1 MKNRKFI
8 KIMTTLSLAFCVLS
22 VSAAGSA
29 DTVGGI
35 AGGPYHEY
43 SVYFEVRDN
52 YGALIHVITDPI
64 VEDGV
69 IYLPFSLVRT
79 VDYDYETDGEY
90 ASADEIITIV
100 HRLPVSLNWDYSISA
115 SVDIKNGEVTRDGK
129 TEKLSGKYLYSG
141 NILYIPIE
149 DLEKIILYD
158 ATYNDSEKTIKFKY
172 REDTPIVSTTK
183 DLYASGASSRP
194 DPSPSIDPPKN
205 ETVLENKRND
215 RVEETAGGS
224 ETAAERLLRLGII
237 SGDPNGDLRLGDSL
251 TRAEMSV
258 IICKLQGINDVPDAV
273 DTVFGD
279 VNKSHWA
286 SGYINAAYNSK
297 IINGNEDGTF
307 RPEDKVTYQEA
318 VKMLVSLLGYAPQA
332 DMIGGYPEGYLETA
346 RRHGLTSGVELGS
359 ENPCT
364 RGDVF
369 ILAENALD
377 IPLMMQ
383 KDGAD
388 PGVYVI
394 CDGTLNEKGEI
405 EVPLRTLTTEY
416 FGEK

>member
-8 KIMTTLSLAFCVLS
+8 KILTTLTMAFCVLS
-22 VSAAGSA
+22 VFMTGSA

-79 VDYDYETDGEY
+79 VDYDYETEGEY
-90 ASADEIITIV
+90 ASAEEIITIV
-100 HRLPVSLNWDYSISA
+100 HRLPVSLDWDYSISA
-115 SVDIKNGEVTRDGK
+115 AVDIKNGEVTRDGK

-141 NILYIPIE
+141 NVLYIPIE

-183 DLYASGASSRP
+183 NLYASGVSST
-194 DPSPSIDPPKN
+194 PSPSIDPSKN
-205 ETVLENKRND
+205 GTASENKRDD
-215 RVEETAGGS
+215 RGS
-224 ETAAERLLRLGII
+224 ETATERLLRLGII
-237 SGDPNGDLRLGDSL
+237 NGDPNGDLRLGDGL

-258 IICKLQGINDVPDAV
+258 IICGLQGINGVPDAV

-318 VKMLVSLLGYAPQA
+318 VKMLVSLLGYAPKA
-332 DMIGGYPEGYLETA
+332 DTLGGYPNGYLETA
-346 RRHGLTSGVELGS
+346 RQHGLTNGVEFS
-359 ENPCT
+359 PENPCI

-405 EVPLRTLTTEY
+405 EVPLRTLITEN

>member
-8 KIMTTLSLAFCVLS
+8 KILTTMVLAFCVLFVS
-22 VSAAGSA
+22 VTGSA

-79 VDYDYETDGEY
+79 VDYDYETNGEY
-90 ASADEIITIV
+90 ASADDVITIA
-100 HRLPVSLNWDYSISA
+100 HRLPVSLERDYSVSA
-115 SVDIKNGEVTRDGK
+115 AVDIKNGEVTRDGK

-141 NILYIPIE
+141 NVLYIPIE

-158 ATYNDSEKTIKFKY
+158 AAYNDSEKTITFKY
-172 REDTPIVSTTK
+172 RDDTPIVSTTK
-183 DLYASGASSRP
+183 DLYASAASP
-194 DPSPSIDPPKN
+194 APSPSIDPPEN
-205 ETVLENKRND
+205 GTVSENKRND
-215 RVEETAGGS
+215 LGDETAG
-224 ETAAERLLRLGII
+224 ERLLRLGII

-258 IICKLQGINDVPDAV
+258 IICGLQGINGAPDAV

-318 VKMLVSLLGYAPQA
+318 VKMLVSLLGYTPKA
-332 DMIGGYPEGYLETA
+332 DTLGGYPEGYLETA
-346 RRHGLTSGVELGS
+346 RRHGLTSGVEFS
-359 ENPCT
+359 PENPCT

-394 CDGTLNEKGEI
+394 CDGTLNEKGEV
-405 EVPLRTLTTEY
+405 EVPLRTLITEN

>member
-8 KIMTTLSLAFCVLS
+8 KIPAMLTLAFCVLFVS
-22 VSAAGSA
+22 VTGSA

-100 HRLPVSLNWDYSISA
+100 HRLPVSLEWDYSVSA
-115 SVDIKNGEVTRDGK
+115 AVDIKNGEVTRDGK

-141 NILYIPIE
+141 NVLYIPIE

-158 ATYNDSEKTIKFKY
+158 AAYNDSEKTIKFKY

-183 DLYASGASSRP
+183 NLYASGDRAAASST
-194 DPSPSIDPPKN
+194 PSPSPSSAPPKN
-205 ETVLENKRND
+205 GTASESERNE
-215 RVEETAGGS
+215 RGE
-224 ETAAERLLRLGII
+224 ETAAERLLSLGII

-258 IICKLQGINDVPDAV
+258 IICGLQGINGAPNAA

-279 VNKSHWA
+279 VDKSHWA

-318 VKMLVSLLGYAPQA
+318 VKMLVSLLGYAPKA
-332 DMIGGYPEGYLETA
+332 DTLGGYPEGYLETA
-346 RRHGLTSGVELGS
+346 RRHGLTSGVEFS
-359 ENPCT
+359 PETPCT

-369 ILAENALD
+369 VLAENALD

-383 KDGAD
+383 KDDAD

-405 EVPLRTLTTEY
+405 EVPLRTLITEN
-416 FGEK
+416 FSEK